1 MTKKEEETKKSA
13 GTKNPMSL
21 NKSME
26 DANDDAAMKGVVD
39 FLSCE
44 ALDEAAFERWMALG
58 AHASDATFQVR
69 RLLAVRK
76 LEDDSAAKRLWWI
89 TGEENSGSASTSMAD
104 SSSTI
109 PNFSDDQLT
118 TFVKSRLG
126 AINSPTVAKVQ
137 IGIWSKYS
145 HLF

>member
-1 MTKKEEETKKSA
+1 
-13 GTKNPMSL
+13 MSL
-21 NKSME
+21 NKRME

-44 ALDEAAFERWMALG
+44 ALDEAALEMWMALG

-76 LEDDSAAKRLWWI
+76 LEEDSGEAPAAERLWWI

-109 PNFSDDQLT
+109 PNSSDDQLT

-126 AINSPTVAKVQ
+126 AINSPTVGKVQ

>member
-1 MTKKEEETKKSA
+1 
-13 GTKNPMSL
+13 
-21 NKSME
+21 ME

-76 LEDDSAAKRLWWI
+76 LEEDSGEAPAAERLWWI

>member
-44 ALDEAAFERWMALG
+44 ALDEAALKMWMALG

-76 LEDDSAAKRLWWI
+76 LEEDSGEARAAKRLWWI
-89 TGEENSGSASTSMAD
+89 SGEENSGSASTS
-104 SSSTI
+104 STI
-109 PNFSDDQLT
+109 LNSSDDQLT

>member
-13 GTKNPMSL
+13 GTKN
-21 NKSME
+21 KSME
-26 DANDDAAMKGVVD
+26 DANDDSAMKGVVD

-44 ALDEAAFERWMALG
+44 ALDEAALEMWMALG

-76 LEDDSAAKRLWWI
+76 LEEDSGEARAAKRQGWI

-109 PNFSDDQLT
+109 PNLT

>member
-1 MTKKEEETKKSA
+1 MEAMTRKD
-13 GTKNPMSL
+13 
-21 NKSME
+21 E
-26 DANDDAAMKGVVD
+26 DVVD

-44 ALDEAAFERWMALG
+44 ALDEAALKMWMDLG

-76 LEDDSAAKRLWWI
+76 LEEDSGEAPAPAA
-89 TGEENSGSASTSMAD
+89 
-104 SSSTI
+104 I

-126 AINSPTVAKVQ
+126 AINSPTVAEVQ
-137 IGIWSKYS
+137 IGIWSKYA